1 MRMFWVVCSLFL
13 NLVLAN
19 IAVAERPRLTASDK
33 LFMKMSDEQIV
44 KGIESELDIL
54 NLTGPKDLNDFFKM
68 THGSYDNKVITYHIE
83 VAMPYQD
90 YMVRDHSQAYYQFID
105 RFILCGEARYR
116 QFMARDIKIER
127 HYAMADQRA
136 LFKTVMGK
144 SDCQS
149 LWLLY
154 EDEKISET
162 LAIVQKNLPLP
173 FSKEAGLEIQSYELD
188 GMTVNIGMLMA
199 EVGHASDQMI
209 NALAPEISAEFQS
222 LLCRFP
228 DYMFAESGY
237 KLNFIFQGE
246 DRRHYF
252 EVPVTYSQCRQNL
265 MLQKIEDIKK
275 MDKYYAIKQQQQQS
289 SQ

>member
-1 MRMFWVVCSLFL
+1 MRLLGSISVLFL
-13 NLVLAN
+13 SLIFTD

-68 THGSYDNKVITYHIE
+68 TRGSYDNKIITYHIE
-83 VAMPYQD
+83 VAMPYRD
-90 YMVRDHSQAYYQFID
+90 YMMRDSSQAYYQFMD

-127 HYAMADQRA
+127 RYAMADQQA

-173 FSKEAGLEIQSYELD
+173 FSKEAGLEVQSYELD

-199 EVGHASDQMI
+199 GVGHASNQMI
-209 NALAPEISAEFQS
+209 NALAPEISAEFQA
-222 LLCRFP
+222 LVCRFP
-228 DYMFAESGY
+228 DYMFADSGY
-237 KLNFIFQGE
+237 NLNFIFQGE
-246 DRRHYF
+246 DKRHYF
-252 EVPVTYSQCRQNL
+252 DVPVTYNQCRQNL

-275 MDKYYAIKQQQQQS
+275 MDKYYAIKQQQQS